1 VSRPVRVSLVGE
13 FGVGNYGNDAC
24 LAHELEVL
32 RSARDVDVEVLC
44 HLPDVVADQHHVT
57 ARPVVAPVRHPRSL
71 VGRVVMKV
79 VDTFW
84 LGWLVLRSDVLVV
97 PGTGVFETQWAVP
110 GAIPFV
116 LGVLG
121 LWAFVLRRPL
131 LALSVGVDD
140 AGTPFA
146 RRFST
151 VALRL
156 SSLVTVRDDASAAA
170 AADRT
175 GSTPRVV
182 PDLVLGDPRTAPVV
196 RRPGVV
202 GLGLLAF
209 DGASGYTNPDIA
221 SRDEYVARAR
231 DLVLRLVDLGK
242 EVVVLRGS
250 DSDGTF
256 VALLGIDDLVA
267 EGKVRVSDA
276 STLPDVEAE
285 VAAMEVLVASRYH
298 NLLVAARTGTPMVA
312 LGYGRSKQREI
323 LRLAGLEEYAWP
335 ITDFDPERV
344 VAQVK
349 ELADRPALRES
360 IVARAT
366 VAAAAVH
373 AQDDWLR
380 RSVEAGGPARRRWHL
395 VAGDVAHA

>member
-1 VSRPVRVSLVGE
+1 MSRHVRVSLVGE

-24 LAHELEVL
+24 LEHELEVL
-32 RSARDVDVEVLC
+32 RSARDVDVTVLC
-44 HLPDVVADQHHVT
+44 HLPDVVSDQHHVR

-71 VGRVVMKV
+71 VGRMVMKG

-116 LGVLG
+116 LCVLG
-121 LWAFVLRRPL
+121 LWSFVLRRPL
-131 LALSVGVDD
+131 LALSVGADD
-140 AGTPFA
+140 AGSPLA
-146 RRFST
+146 RRLST
-151 VALRL
+151 AALRL
-156 SSLVTVRDDASAAA
+156 STLVTVRDDASAAA
-170 AADRT
+170 VADRT

-182 PDLVLGDPRTAPVV
+182 PDLVLGDPRSALVAAQ
-196 RRPGVV
+196 PGVV
-202 GLGLLAF
+202 GLGLLAY
-209 DGASGYTNPDIA
+209 DGAAGYRNPDA
-221 SRDEYVARAR
+221 VTRDAYVARAR
-231 DLVLRLVDLGK
+231 ELVVRLVDLGK
-242 EVVVLRGS
+242 QVVLLRGS

-256 VALLGIDDLVA
+256 VELLDLEELVA
-267 EGKVRVSDA
+267 RGKVRVSDA

-323 LRLAGLEEYAWP
+323 LRLADLEDYAWP

-349 ELADRPALRES
+349 ELADRPRLRERIAS
-360 IVARAT
+360 RADR
-366 VAAAAVH
+366 ASAAVR

-380 RSVEAGGPARRRWHL
+380 RSVEAGGPPARRRHYFPE
-395 VAGDVAHA
+395 DVAHA